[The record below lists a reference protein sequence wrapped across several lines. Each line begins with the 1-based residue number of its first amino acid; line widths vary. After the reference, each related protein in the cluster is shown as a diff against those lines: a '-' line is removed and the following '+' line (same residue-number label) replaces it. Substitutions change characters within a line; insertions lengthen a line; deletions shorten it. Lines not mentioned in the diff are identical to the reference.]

1 MPQKHL
7 FRSLVELLVQLFL
20 LDLVATP
27 KVEVLNDVDCNDLV
41 EWHSCP
47 ENLLNGIP
55 ITTWRHLVHL
65 KIVAFEELAHRVP
78 PVIREVELDEVR
90 KLLDQPLLG
99 FLAPRALDYY
109 LIDIE
114 ALDLVL

>member
-1 MPQKHL
+1 VPQQHL
-7 FRSLVELLVQLFL
+7 FRSLVELLVQLLL

-27 KVEVLNDVDCNDLV
+27 KVEVLNDVNCNDLV
-41 EWHSCP
+41 ARHSCL
-47 ENLLNGIP
+47 ENLLNGSP

-65 KIVAFEELAHRVP
+65 KILAFEELAHRIP

-99 FLAPRALDYY
+99 LLALRALDHD
-109 LIDIE
+109 LIDME
-114 ALDLVL
+114 DLVL